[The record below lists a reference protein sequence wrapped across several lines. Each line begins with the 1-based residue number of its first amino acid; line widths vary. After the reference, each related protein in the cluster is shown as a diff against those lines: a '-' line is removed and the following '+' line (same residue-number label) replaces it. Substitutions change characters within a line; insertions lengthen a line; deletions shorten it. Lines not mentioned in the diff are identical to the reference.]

1 VSTRPSRSDS
11 LGSLAIVAF
20 VLSVI
25 SLGLTFLYAPT
36 ERVEGDIQR
45 MLYLHVPAAFTMYG
59 SYAIVFFAS
68 VMYLLRRESRWDELA
83 ASAAEVGTVFT
94 TIMIT
99 TGPIWA
105 KPVWGTY
112 WVWDAR
118 LTSAFVLW
126 LILIGYLMLRSYGGH
141 AEQVARYCAVLAII
155 GGADLPIIHYS
166 VRWWRTLHPDAK
178 IMTEGSLGQGVETPM
193 LITFAVAF
201 AATLLVF
208 AVLLKLRLN
217 LERQQRRLDALQQEI
232 NRPSPVVLG
241 STN

>member
-1 VSTRPSRSDS
+1 MSTRPSGSNS
-11 LGSLAIVAF
+11 LGTLAIIAF
-20 VLSVI
+20 GLSAI

-36 ERVEGDIQR
+36 ERIEGDIQR
-45 MLYLHVPAAFTMYG
+45 MLYLHVPAALTMYI
-59 SYAIVFFAS
+59 SYGIVFFAS
-68 VMYLLRRESRWDELA
+68 VMYLLRRQSRWDELA

-178 IMTEGSLGQGVETPM
+178 IMTEGSPGQGVEASM

-201 AATLLVF
+201 AAALLVF

-217 LERQQRRLDALQQEI
+217 LERQQRRLDALQREI
-232 NRPSPVVLG
+232 TRPSPVVIG

>member
-1 VSTRPSRSDS
+1 MSTRSTRSDS

-20 VLSVI
+20 VVSAAA
-25 SLGLTFLYAPT
+25 LGFTFLYAPT
-36 ERVEGDIQR
+36 ERIEGDIQR
-45 MLYLHVPAAFTMYG
+45 MLYLHVPAAFTMYV

-68 VMYLLRRESRWDELA
+68 VMYLFRRESRWDELA
-83 ASAAEVGTVFT
+83 ASSAEVGTVFAT
-94 TIMIT
+94 MMII

-112 WVWDAR
+112 WMWDAR

-126 LILIGYLMLRSYGGH
+126 LIFIGYLMLRSYGGH

-155 GGADLPIIHYS
+155 GFADIPIIHYS

-178 IMTEGSLGQGVETPM
+178 ILTEGSPGQGLQVSM

-201 AATLLVF
+201 AAAFVTF
-208 AVLLKLRLN
+208 AVLLQLRLR
-217 LERQQRRLDALQQEI
+217 LERQQRRLDALQREI
-232 NRPSPVVLG
+232 TRPSPVVLG
-241 STN
+241 GTN

>member
-1 VSTRPSRSDS
+1 VSTRPSPSDS

-20 VLSVI
+20 ILSAI

-36 ERVEGDIQR
+36 ERIEGDIQR
-45 MLYLHVPAAFTMYG
+45 MLYLHVPAAFTMYM
-59 SYAIVFFAS
+59 SYGIVFFAS
-68 VMYLLRRESRWDELA
+68 LMYLLRREARWDELA
-83 ASAAEVGTVFT
+83 ASSAEVGTVFA
-94 TIMIT
+94 TIMIV

-126 LILIGYLMLRSYGGH
+126 LIFIGYLMLRSYGGH

-155 GGADLPIIHYS
+155 GFADIPIIHYS

-178 IMTEGSLGQGVETPM
+178 IMTEGSPGQGLQTPM

-201 AATLLVF
+201 VATFMVF
-208 AVLLKLRLN
+208 TVLLKLRLR
-217 LERQQRRLDALQQEI
+217 LERQQRRLDALQREI
-232 NRPSPVVLG
+232 TRPSPVVLG

>member
-1 VSTRPSRSDS
+1 VSTRPSRSDG

-20 VLSVI
+20 VLSAV

-45 MLYLHVPAAFTMYG
+45 MLYLHVPAAFTMYVG
-59 SYAIVFFAS
+59 YAVVFFAS
-68 VMYLLRRESRWDELA
+68 FMYLLRRESRWDELA

-94 TIMIT
+94 SMMIT

-112 WVWDAR
+112 WTWDAR

-126 LILIGYLMLRSYGGH
+126 LILIGYLMLRAYGGH

-155 GGADLPIIHYS
+155 GFADLPIIHYS
-166 VRWWRTLHPDAK
+166 VQWWRTLHPDAK
-178 IMTEGSLGQGVETPM
+178 IMTEGSPGQGLESSM
-193 LITFAVAF
+193 MITFAVAF
-201 AATLLVF
+201 AAALLTF
-208 AVLLKLRLN
+208 TVLLKLRLR
-217 LERQQRRLDALQQEI
+217 LERQNRRLDALQRELT
-232 NRPSPVVLG
+232 RPSPVVLG

>member
-1 VSTRPSRSDS
+1 MSTRPPRSDS

-20 VLSVI
+20 VVSAS
-25 SLGLTFLYAPT
+25 SLALTFLYAPT
-36 ERVEGDIQR
+36 ERIEGDIQR
-45 MLYLHVPAAFTMYG
+45 MLYLHVPAAFTMYL

-83 ASAAEVGTVFT
+83 ASSAEVGTVFA
-94 TIMIT
+94 TIMII

-126 LILIGYLMLRSYGGH
+126 LIFVGYLMLRSYGGH

-155 GGADLPIIHYS
+155 GFADIPIIHYS

-178 IMTEGSLGQGVETPM
+178 IMTEGSLGRGLETPM

-201 AATLLVF
+201 VATLLVF
-208 AVLLKLRLN
+208 TVLLRLRLRI
-217 LERQQRRLDALQQEI
+217 ERQDRRLDALQRQI
-232 NRPSPVVLG
+232 TRPTPLVLG